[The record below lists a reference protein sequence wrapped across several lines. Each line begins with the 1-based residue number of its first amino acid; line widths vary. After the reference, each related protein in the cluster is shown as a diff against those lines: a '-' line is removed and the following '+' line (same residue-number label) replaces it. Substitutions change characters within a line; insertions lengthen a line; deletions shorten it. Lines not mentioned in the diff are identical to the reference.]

1 MRLHEDEDF
10 QQDANDPS
18 IEPALDIMR
27 ADPRAME
34 QYEGNARM
42 MRVLHK
48 LRSFQVVV
56 ITIKITIFEMMMM
69 LIHHNHDHHNVN
81 NNNNNGNNNN
91 DNNKWERFKTKP
103 EGTNLRSI
111 VL

>member
-48 LRSFQVVV
+48 LRSFQVITITIV
-56 ITIKITIFEMMMM
+56 ITVIVTTIIACRYPRHRLAYQKKKF
-69 LIHHNHDHHNVN
+69 HNMCYATYSD
-81 NNNNNGNNNN
+81 
-91 DNNKWERFKTKP
+91 
-103 EGTNLRSI
+103 
-111 VL
+111 